1 MRQLRRYEL
10 RDACDDLCDRPDVE
24 DHRTAAQLSVP
35 HYQLEEAINRVYQGL
50 HDRWGIDTRAID
62 NTPPVTGIEG
72 IEI

>member
-1 MRQLRRYEL
+1 MRQLRRFEL
-10 RDACDDLCDRPDVE
+10 WDADNDLCDRPDVE
-24 DHRTAAQLSVP
+24 DNRTAAQLSVP
-35 HYQLEEAINRVYQGL
+35 YYQLQEPINRVYQGL